1 MERSACKLNSVCH
14 FASPSRL
21 LQYFILRLYSILFYS
36 ILFYSILFYSILF
49 YSILFYSKAKARHVS
64 GEFGEQQGLP
74 LAHRPLG
81 AETLAR
87 PPKEVTSHE

>member
-21 LQYFILRLYSILFYS
+21 LQYFILRLYSILFSILLYS
-36 ILFYSILFYSILF
+36 ILFYS
-49 YSILFYSKAKARHVS
+49 KARHVS